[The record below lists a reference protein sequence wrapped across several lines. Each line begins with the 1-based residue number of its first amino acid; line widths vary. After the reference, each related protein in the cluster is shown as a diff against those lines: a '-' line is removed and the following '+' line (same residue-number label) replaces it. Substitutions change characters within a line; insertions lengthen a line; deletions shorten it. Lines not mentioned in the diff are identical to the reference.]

1 MHIPYTAEFINRN
14 QRIELALKAYAT
26 VFAFAYKT
34 ALRLQKFGPEPVSD
48 GIRSRVLAFGTFY
61 DNK

>member
-34 ALRLQKFGPEPVSD
+34 ALRLQKFGPEPVFRWD
-48 GIRSRVLAFGTFY
+48 PFQGANIWYFLRQ
-61 DNK
+61 